1 MEEAAAPYAAP
12 KQITYENTFITEPEG
27 YGEQY
32 VFKRHKVQAV
42 LKQAL
47 RERMEG
53 QQYDPVKAAQ
63 YAKQLADDLREKIKA
78 LGYDRH
84 KLVVQVTLGQ
94 KKGQAMRVVS
104 RCLWDTHSDS
114 SASELYE
121 NETLYCVCQV
131 YGLYY
136 E

>member
-27 YGEQY
+27 YG
-32 VFKRHKVQAV
+32 
-42 LKQAL
+42 
-47 RERMEG
+47 
-53 QQYDPVKAAQ
+53 D
-63 YAKQLADDLREKIKA
+63 
-78 LGYDRH
+78 
-84 KLVVQVTLGQ
+84 QVTLGQ

>member
-27 YGEQY
+27 YGEVSCNGLDLLSRAASLLYFATVSHVTYVLQQY

-63 YAKQLADDLREKIKA
+63 VPD
-78 LGYDRH
+78 
-84 KLVVQVTLGQ
+84 
-94 KKGQAMRVVS
+94 QAG
-104 RCLWDTHSDS
+104 
-114 SASELYE
+114 SARASIWL
-121 NETLYCVCQV
+121 CQ
-131 YGLYY
+131 
-136 E
+136 

>member
-1 MEEAAAPYAAP
+1 ML
-12 KQITYENTFITEPEG
+12 N
-27 YGEQY
+27 
-32 VFKRHKVQAV
+32 
-42 LKQAL
+42 AL
-47 RERMEG
+47 
-53 QQYDPVKAAQ
+53 
-63 YAKQLADDLREKIKA
+63 LW
-78 LGYDRH
+78 
-84 KLVVQVTLGQ
+84 QVTLGQ

-131 YGLYY
+131 SPWPSQVLFAGIADIISNSFYDECLQVYGLYY

>member
-27 YGEQY
+27 YGDQVRCY
-32 VFKRHKVQAV
+32 
-42 LKQAL
+42 
-47 RERMEG
+47 M
-53 QQYDPVKAAQ
+53 
-63 YAKQLADDLREKIKA
+63 AKQTSLQLQLLIV
-78 LGYDRH
+78 LMH
-84 KLVVQVTLGQ
+84 ILCLQVTLGQ

-131 YGLYY
+131 SQAGTFHKHRLVLNPQVAHALSQSTHC
-136 E
+136 

>member
-27 YGEQY
+27 YGEVSCSGLDLLSRESSLLGFATDSYVAYVLQQY

-63 YAKQLADDLREKIKA
+63 VPDRAGLAHTLI
-78 LGYDRH
+78 LLCQN
-84 KLVVQVTLGQ
+84 LVLLLQWQ
-94 KKGQAMRVVS
+94 
-104 RCLWDTHSDS
+104 
-114 SASELYE
+114 
-121 NETLYCVCQV
+121 
-131 YGLYY
+131 
-136 E
+136 

>member
-1 MEEAAAPYAAP
+1 M
-12 KQITYENTFITEPEG
+12 
-27 YGEQY
+27 
-32 VFKRHKVQAV
+32 
-42 LKQAL
+42 
-47 RERMEG
+47 
-53 QQYDPVKAAQ
+53 Q

-84 KLVVQVTLGQ
+84 KLVVQVAAKLRDVPVQTADLQQHYPNSTQVTLGQ
-94 KKGQAMRVVS
+94 KKGQAMRIVS

-131 YGLYY
+131 
-136 E
+136 